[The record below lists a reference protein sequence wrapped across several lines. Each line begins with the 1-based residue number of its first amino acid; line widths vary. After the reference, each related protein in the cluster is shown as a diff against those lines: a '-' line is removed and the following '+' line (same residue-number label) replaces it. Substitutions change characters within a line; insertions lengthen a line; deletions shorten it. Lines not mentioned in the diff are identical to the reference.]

1 MQNIIEGKPYVYE
14 CGGKELA
21 KVLYYFGYIPDVSST
36 EYKIVCPFHNDLN
49 PSMIVDLNKG
59 TFFCFGCGKS
69 GDAFQFVR
77 NVYKNESELSCL
89 IKFFKILKSNKVEK
103 INFSNRTKKRKKTN
117 VELYDIAHDYYF
129 GLSKVNWLKD
139 KTDEVI
145 EARKYMKKR
154 GFKST
159 TLSKCNAKITYNNS
173 YQIIFPMFD
182 NDEFKG
188 WVCRTTLKE
197 VESKRKYLYN
207 EGFSRAT
214 TLVGN
219 YKNCDYIIVVEG
231 YMDRLKFLQFG
242 VENVVAI
249 LGWKMS
255 KEQEMKLKKSGVKY
269 IISALD
275 NDECGR
281 KGTVYLKTIFKNV
294 IRFSYI
300 KGIKDPGEMSK
311 QKFDLMYE
319 RTMKKLYKISS
330 Q

>member
-77 NVYKNESELSCL
+77 NVYKNESELQCL

-103 INFSNRTKKRKKTN
+103 INFSNRTKKRKTN

-145 EARKYMKKR
+145 EARKYMKQR

-219 YKNCDYIIVVEG
+219 YKNCDYVFVVEG

-275 NDECGR
+275 NDECGG
-281 KGTVYLKTIFKNV
+281 KGTKYLRTIFKNV
-294 IRFSYI
+294 VRFSYI
-300 KGIKDPGEMSK
+300 KGIKDPGEMTK

-319 RTMKKLYKISS
+319 KTMKKLYKISS

>member
-1 MQNIIEGKPYVYE
+1 MQKIIEGKPFTYK

-21 KVLYYFGYIPDVSST
+21 KVLYYYGYIPDVNSS

-69 GDAFQFVR
+69 GDAFQFV
-77 NVYKNESELSCL
+77 NYMNEKENELKSM
-89 IKFFKILKSNKVEK
+89 IKFFHILSSKKVEK
-103 INFSNRTKKRKKTN
+103 IDFSQRIKTRKQSK
-117 VELYDIAHDYYF
+117 ELYDIACDYYY
-129 GLSKVNWLKD
+129 GLSNVDWKSNENDDV
-139 KTDEVI
+139 V
-145 EARKYMKKR
+145 EARQYMEKR

-159 TLSKCNAKITYNNS
+159 TLNECNAKITYNKS

-182 NDEFKG
+182 NEEFKG

-197 VESKRKYLYN
+197 VEQKRKYLYN

-219 YKNCDYIIVVEG
+219 YKNCEYVFVVEG
-231 YMDRLKFLQFG
+231 YMDRLKFIQYG
-242 VENVVAI
+242 VKNVVAI

-255 KEQEMKLKKSGVKY
+255 KEQELKLKKAGVNHV
-269 IISALD
+269 ISALD

-281 KGTVYLKTIFKNV
+281 KGTKYLKTIFKKV
-294 IRFSYI
+294 TRFSYL
-300 KGIKDPGEMSK
+300 KGFKDPGEMSK
-311 QKFDLMYE
+311 NDFDVMY
-319 RTMKKLYKISS
+319 KKTLKNIAHN